1 MPGTEDKSC
10 QQGRIEQ
17 QVGTTY
23 LQVGQSVLEFQ
34 DQGSD
39 YFKYVLEE
47 TQEESWCLL
56 YPCEQDYVQDYKK
69 SSLISEK

>member
-10 QQGRIEQ
+10 QQCRIEQ

-47 TQEESWCLL
+47 TQEES
-56 YPCEQDYVQDYKK
+56 
-69 SSLISEK
+69 